1 MERRRDNTEDNAG
14 ADEEMSGE
22 EARMRMVGRDEAVE
36 WETEGEQ

>member
-1 MERRRDNTEDNAG
+1 
-14 ADEEMSGE
+14 MSGE